1 MLLAEEFL
9 SSPLIRTQIQINF
22 HLLLGGLK
30 FELKRFKPNSIMPLH
45 ATVNCFGPL
54 HHVHHLLRK
63 DLLFLHIELQRYNLD

>member
-30 FELKRFKPNSIMPLH
+30 FELKRFKPSS
-45 ATVNCFGPL
+45 TRVNCFGPL

-63 DLLFLHIELQRYNLD
+63 DLLFLHIELERCNLD